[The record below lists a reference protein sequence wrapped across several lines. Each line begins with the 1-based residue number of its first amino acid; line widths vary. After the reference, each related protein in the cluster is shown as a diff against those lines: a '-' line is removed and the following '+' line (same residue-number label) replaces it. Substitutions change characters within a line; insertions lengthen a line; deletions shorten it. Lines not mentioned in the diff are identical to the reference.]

1 MKKNWDGG
9 VVVIVSGVVDGAMVV
24 ERVVV
29 GSHSDHTICVVEAL
43 VECHNENKL
52 EPVHRCCVEDQNGHD
67 ELQGD
72 PIAGS

>member
-1 MKKNWDGG
+1 M
-9 VVVIVSGVVDGAMVV
+9 IVSSVVDGAMVV

-29 GSHSDHTICVVEAL
+29 GSHSCHTICVVEAL
-43 VECHNENKL
+43 VECHNENKFEL
-52 EPVHRCCVEDQNGHD
+52 VHCCCVEDQNEHD